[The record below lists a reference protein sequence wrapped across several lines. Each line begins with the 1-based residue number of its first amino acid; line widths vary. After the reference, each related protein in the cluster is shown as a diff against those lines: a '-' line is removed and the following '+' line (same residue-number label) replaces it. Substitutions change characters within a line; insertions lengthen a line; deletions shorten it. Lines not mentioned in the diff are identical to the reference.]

1 MADIVPRN
9 VKSDESQTLAR
20 PVRGVLR
27 QLTESFAIYGGANF
41 ALRTLNFLLI
51 IIYARYLRPF
61 DYGIIYLAEIM
72 ASFLAILAGLSID
85 SALERLYFQYAQDRD
100 ALNVYLGS
108 AIRFGFCW
116 MVLFVS
122 AALVF
127 GWRFQEHLPL
137 PAHVPFY
144 PYIAMAIGTAALS
157 QGIQYRLAVYQVSGS
172 RRSYVIL
179 SFVLALAT
187 AASCLYWVVV
197 RRDGA
202 IGMMKGRLFAAVFA
216 FLIAAWSMRSFYAA
230 RFEWKFVYESLS
242 FSLPLIP
249 HLIMASGLVVADR
262 FILAHY
268 HDLSEVGIYSLA
280 YSFGMVMYLVTQ
292 SLSQAW
298 LPMFYE
304 LAGQGRRKVLG
315 DVCSGLAI
323 FLVAL
328 ACLGI
333 LFSPLFVH
341 IALDDRYRAAAR
353 IVPLVIMGYL
363 FHALFSLFDLS
374 ILNAKRTASVFAIS
388 LVALIANLALNLS
401 MVPRWGMYGAAWA
414 TTIAYGIEALGAY
427 FLAQRFFN
435 LPYRTFE
442 ILVGIAVAG
451 GALWLT
457 QAPVMASG
465 KGFLLLPAAI
475 PVLSLLAFLGKQGLL
490 TTAFQMRNRRKTS
503 AST

>member
-1 MADIVPRN
+1 MADLVPQN
-9 VKSDESQTLAR
+9 VKSDESQTMAR
-20 PVRGVLR
+20 PVRDVLR
-27 QLTESFAIYGGANF
+27 RLTQSFAIYGGANF
-41 ALRTLNFLLI
+41 ALRALNFLLI
-51 IIYARYLRPF
+51 IIYARFLRPS
-61 DYGIIYLAEIM
+61 DYGIIYLAEIV
-72 ASFLAILAGLSID
+72 ASFLAILAGLAID
-85 SALERLYFQYAQDRD
+85 SALERLYFQHAQDQE

-122 AALVF
+122 ATLVF

-137 PAHVPFY
+137 QAQAPFY
-144 PYIAMAIGTAALS
+144 PYIAMAIVTAALS
-157 QGIQYRLAVYQVSGS
+157 QGIQYRLAVYQVSGH
-172 RRSYVIL
+172 RRSYVML
-179 SFVLALAT
+179 SFVLAVAT
-187 AASCLYWVVV
+187 AGLCLYWVVV

-202 IGMMKGRLFAAVFA
+202 IGMFKGKLLAAVLT
-216 FLIAAWSMRSFYAA
+216 FLIAAWSMRPYLTA
-230 RFEWKFVYESLS
+230 RFRWEFVRDSLS

-268 HDLSEVGIYSLA
+268 RDLSEVGIYSLA

-298 LPMFYE
+298 LPLFYE
-304 LAGQGRRKVLG
+304 LAGQERRKVLG
-315 DVCSGLAI
+315 DVCSGLII
-323 FLVAL
+323 FLAAL
-328 ACLGI
+328 ACLGM

-341 IALDDRYRAAAR
+341 IALDDRYHAAAR

-388 LVALIANLALNLS
+388 LLAFTANLALNLS

-427 FLAQRFFN
+427 LLAQRFFN
-435 LPYRTFE
+435 LPYRAFE
-442 ILVGIAVAG
+442 ILVSIAVAG

-457 QAPVMASG
+457 QAPVIAKG
-465 KGFLLLPAAI
+465 KGLLLVLAAVPA
-475 PVLSLLAFLGKQGLL
+475 LGLLALLGKQNLL
-490 TTAFQMRNRRKTS
+490 SSVILIRNHGKRGAS
-503 AST
+503 A